1 MAIVLVALFS
11 VALTPAQFLAHEIP
25 ARVEILAFVKP
36 EGNALRVIAR
46 VPLASM
52 RDVEW
57 PLLKGSYL
65 DLSRATPLLSEAV
78 RLWVAGY
85 LTLYEDGAAL
95 AAPRIESV
103 RVSLP
108 SDRSFDEWNDAWSHL
123 HAAPLTNETELPWQ
137 QAILDLSLEYRIASD
152 GARFSIR
159 PALAHLGVRTT
170 TVLHFLPPHS
180 GERVFTYRGDP
191 GVVPLDPRW
200 HQAALRFVR
209 EGFFHILGGID
220 HLLFILCLV
229 IPIRRLRPLIAVVT
243 AFTVAH
249 SITLIAAALG
259 FAPSALWF
267 PPLIEVLIAAS
278 IVYMAIENIV
288 APQLQRRWV
297 IAFGFGLIHGF
308 GFSFALRETLQF
320 AGRHLATS
328 LVAFNIGV
336 ELGQIAVL
344 AVAVPTLAFVF
355 HRLVNERRG
364 VIVLSAFVAHTAWH
378 WCTERASTLSAYQ
391 FVWPELDWAFV
402 ASAMRV
408 AILALI
414 AGAALW
420 LLSALFGSRGA
431 QRENI
436 ASAE

>member
-1 MAIVLVALFS
+1 
-11 VALTPAQFLAHEIP
+11 
-25 ARVEILAFVKP
+25 
-36 EGNALRVIAR
+36 
-46 VPLASM
+46 
-52 RDVEW
+52 
-57 PLLKGSYL
+57 
-65 DLSRATPLLSEAV
+65 
-78 RLWVAGY
+78 
-85 LTLYEDGAAL
+85 
-95 AAPRIESV
+95 
-103 RVSLP
+103 
-108 SDRSFDEWNDAWSHL
+108 
-123 HAAPLTNETELPWQ
+123 
-137 QAILDLSLEYRIASD
+137 
-152 GARFSIR
+152 
-159 PALAHLGVRTT
+159 VRTT
-170 TVLHFLPPHS
+170 TVLHFLPPHA

-209 EGFFHILGGID
+209 EGFLHILGGID
-220 HLLFILCLV
+220 HLLFIICLV
-229 IPIRRLRPLIAVVT
+229 IPIRRVRPLIAVVT

-278 IVYMAIENIV
+278 IVYMAVENIV

-297 IAFGFGLIHGF
+297 IAFGFGLVHGF

-344 AVAVPTLAFVF
+344 AVAIPTLAFVYR
-355 HRLVNERRG
+355 RLVNERMG
-364 VIVLSAFVAHTAWH
+364 IIVMSAFVAHTAWH

-402 ASAMRV
+402 ASAMRF

-420 LLSALFGSRGA
+420 LLAAFFGSRGA
-431 QRENI
+431 QREKV